1 MIRTG
6 IEEMMEKELLQQS
19 SFIQFLAQ
27 NALEFSLCILFS
39 VLHLK
44 MHNLHSFEGIIG
56 NI

>member
-1 MIRTG
+1 MIRTV